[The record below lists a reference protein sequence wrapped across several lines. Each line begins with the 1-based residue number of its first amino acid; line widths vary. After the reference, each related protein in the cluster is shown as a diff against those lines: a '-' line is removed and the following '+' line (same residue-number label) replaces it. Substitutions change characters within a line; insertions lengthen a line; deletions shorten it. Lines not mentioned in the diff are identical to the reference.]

1 MNYPK
6 LVCGSVCTGIL
17 VSLLSCTLSPQ
28 FQSASAK
35 AQSQNVSRA
44 TIKEAQAL
52 FAKQEWAQTAV
63 VCEELVKVNPYNGAV
78 WNMLG
83 FAHHQLKHF
92 DQAIPAFQKAA
103 ECGINPATQFYNIA
117 CAYALKGEKEQA
129 MAWLEKAMKARFSDF
144 ETIGNDSEIDSLR
157 SDPRFKKLVG
167 EKPDGTL
174 SRDEQWRYDLQYLAS
189 ELKRLHYSLYNKL
202 DQARFEATVAEIDR
216 KIPSLKDHQIIVELV
231 CLAAAIGDG
240 HTLFMPPTSGEG
252 GFHKV
257 PVQFSEF
264 KEGIFVTAAAEEYK
278 AALGMKLSKI
288 GKTPVEQAYQT
299 ISKTVSRDNDIWL
312 RMQVPRRFGVPEYLH
327 AFGMIPSLDEVS
339 YVLTDAQGKELTL
352 SPKPR
357 PFLEQVNLISVRPSG
372 SDVTPLYLKDQEN
385 LYWYEYLKD
394 SKTVFFQYNG
404 VQNKPEESI
413 AAFVKKMFAFI
424 NANEVERL
432 IIDLRWNGGGNNFLN
447 KPLVQEIIKC
457 EKINQPGKLFV
468 IMGRNTFSAAICG
481 ASDLQQ
487 QTQAMFVGEPSASPP
502 NFIGESTMITLPF
515 CKLRA
520 SISSLYWQNAPAMDY
535 RVWIAPDLAA
545 EPTYEAFVANRDLA
559 LEAIFNYGK

>member
-1 MNYPK
+1 MNYSK
-6 LVCGSVCTGIL
+6 LLFGSVCTGIL

-52 FAKQEWAQTAV
+52 FAKQEWAKTVV
-63 VCEELVKVNPYNGAV
+63 VCEELVKANPYNGIV
-78 WNMLG
+78 WDMLG

-117 CAYALKGEKEQA
+117 CGYALKGEKEQA
-129 MAWLEKAMKARFSDF
+129 MAWFEKAMKARFSDF
-144 ETIGNDSEIDSLR
+144 ETLRNDSEIDSLR
-157 SDPRFKKLVG
+157 SDPRFKKMIG
-167 EKPDGTL
+167 EKPEGTFN
-174 SRDEQWRYDLQYLAS
+174 RDEQWRYDLHYLAS
-189 ELKRLHYSLYNKL
+189 EFKRLHYSLYNKF

-231 CLAAAIGDG
+231 CLTAAIGDG
-240 HTLFMPPTSGEG
+240 HTFFMPPTSGPGE
-252 GFHKV
+252 FHKV
-257 PVQFSEF
+257 PIQFTEF
-264 KEGIFVTAAAEEYK
+264 KEGIFVTGAAEEYK
-278 AALGMKLSKI
+278 AALGMKLVKI
-288 GKTPVEQAYQT
+288 GKTPVEQAYQA

-312 RMQVPRRFGVPEYLH
+312 RTQVPRRLSVPEYLQ
-327 AFGMIPSLDEVS
+327 AFGMIPSLDEIP
-339 YVLTDAQGKELTL
+339 YVLTDTQGKELTI

-357 PFLEQVNLISVRPSG
+357 PFLEMVKLISVRPSG
-372 SDVTPLYLKDQEN
+372 PDITPLYLKDQEN

-404 VQNKPEESI
+404 VQNKPDESI

-447 KPLVQEIIKC
+447 KPLVQEIIRC
-457 EKINQPGKLFV
+457 DKINQPGKLFV

-502 NFIGESTMITLPF
+502 NFIGETIFTTLPF

-520 SISSLYWQNAPAMDY
+520 SISTLYWQNAPAMDY
-535 RVWIAPDLAA
+535 RMWIAPDLVA
-545 EPTYEAFVANRDLA
+545 EPTYEAFVTNRDLA
-559 LEAIFNYGK
+559 LEAIFSYGK